1 MQTARQT
8 CDIRRIKRDPVICE
22 QPRFTRC
29 KAGIRLFKGLDQPP
43 RVFVQLLTKLRYS
56 LSLQLGK
63 PRKTAVLNTTYTVFE
78 RGDVLITRHQC
89 AVAGVKGHILY
100 DAPLQQCGPAD
111 RIKADRSVR
120 RPMYPRVNDPGNL
133 VKDRVD
139 LFIKLRGLQ
148 RTGGKAAARG
158 IQIAQLV

>member
-8 CDIRRIKRDPVICE
+8 GDICRIKRIAIIGKK
-22 QPRFTRC
+22 PRLARC
-29 KAGIRLFKGLDQPP
+29 KAGIGTLKRLDQPP
-43 RVFVQLLTKLRYS
+43 RVFVQLLTKLRNS

-63 PRKTAVLNTTYTVFE
+63 PSKTAVLNTTHTVFE

-89 AVAGVKGHILY
+89 AVTGVKGDILH
-100 DAPLQQCGPAD
+100 DAPLQQGGPAD
-111 RIKADRSVR
+111 RIKADRPVR

-133 VKDRVD
+133 IKDRVD